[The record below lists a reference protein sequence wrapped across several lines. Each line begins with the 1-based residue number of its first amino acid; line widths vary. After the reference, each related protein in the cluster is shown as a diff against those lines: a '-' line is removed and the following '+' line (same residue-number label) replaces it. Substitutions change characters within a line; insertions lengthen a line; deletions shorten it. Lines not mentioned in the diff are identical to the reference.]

1 MSQINI
7 SFSGVV
13 LLLAGGSG
21 VDPCAAIPTLP
32 RCLVWMVSKPD
43 VNWQASF

>member
-21 VDPCAAIPTLP
+21 VDPCAAIPTKGTQERKLNGNLKK
-32 RCLVWMVSKPD
+32 RL
-43 VNWQASF
+43 F